1 MTIIISGDTGVPV
14 SPVTGTLAVLNGGTG
29 VTTKTGTDAG
39 SINILYE

>member
-1 MTIIISGDTGVPV
+1 MTIIIDGTTGVPV